1 MILETT
7 RYYLRKWQNSEEKEM
22 VMSEISTEIEARF
35 RNFSIGSIVQMNPV
49 VSEEVF
55 VVSEGKRN

>member
-1 MILETT
+1 
-7 RYYLRKWQNSEEKEM
+7 M